1 MRAVTLFTYVLLS
14 VMPTAF
20 AQRGH
25 PGWNRPA
32 PTFGQ
37 PATTP
42 VNAPV
47 QTGTAPGTGS
57 PATVGGGSPPASV
70 QTGGQPA
77 PSNQNPSAVNGGSI
91 ASVTGSSAGTQSS
104 LPSSSDNTPAK
115 GVIYNAANAQQALSQ
130 APAWAC
136 DWDVTPDVSGYKFEF
151 VPQLWG
157 PTHTITTAD
166 TGTSDYVLFYNEPD
180 NCSGTGGSCVGVQ
193 QTITDFTSKI
203 KPFQTAGK
211 KVSTPCVENPSTD
224 YMKQFLGAFPKG
236 SVDIL
241 CFHWYGDTLAELQS
255 TVQSFKSIQST
266 YGCSEL
272 WLSEMGVNSNPSEIS
287 QYTQYLDGAVD
298 RYAYNLYNLGAGG
311 KV

>member
-1 MRAVTLFTYVLLS
+1 MRSVTLFTYLLLS
-14 VMPTAF
+14 FLSTSF

-32 PTFGQ
+32 TTVVQ

-42 VNAPV
+42 
-47 QTGTAPGTGS
+47 APGTGS
-57 PATVGGGSPPASV
+57 PATVEGASPPASV
-70 QTGGQPA
+70 QIGGQPA
-77 PSNQNPSAVNGGSI
+77 ASDPSAVNGGS
-91 ASVTGSSAGTQSS
+91 SVSATGSSSGTQSS
-104 LPSSSDNTPAK
+104 TPSSSDNTPAK
-115 GVIYNAANAQQALSQ
+115 GVIYNSANAQQALTQ

-224 YMKQFLGAFPKG
+224 YMTQFLKAFPKG

-241 CFHWYGDTLAELQS
+241 CFHWYGDSLSELQS

-272 WLSEMGVNSNPSEIS
+272 WISEMGVNSNPSDIS